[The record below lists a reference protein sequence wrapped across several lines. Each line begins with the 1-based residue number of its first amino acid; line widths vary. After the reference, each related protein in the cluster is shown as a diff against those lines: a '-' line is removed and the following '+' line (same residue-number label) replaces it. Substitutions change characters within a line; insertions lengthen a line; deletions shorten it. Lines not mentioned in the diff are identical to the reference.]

1 MKGRRAI
8 LAGAAAAAA
17 AIAGGTLLLA
27 PSPPQPLA
35 ALVPDDVLL
44 YLEFPD
50 GRAPAAL
57 AERFPEAREGIERW
71 RSWEPRLAG
80 PAAIYV
86 DREREWVFL
95 ARLTRTAALLADV
108 EVEDG
113 VGIVGQSPEALRR
126 RRARRGNL
134 ADREEFRRL
143 GRPGFLDLYAL
154 GPPGRLRDFGAV
166 GFELGPEGSLRGR
179 ALYRGSLLRLYLERY
194 VRAPGRGF
202 PRGGGPAAGAL
213 TEAFPRLWDDLLHA
227 LSLTDRER
235 LEAEARA
242 LARDFL
248 GHRSLKEFLD
258 RVGPSWGVTVV
269 PTPHGFPALVAWVE
283 LPDAE
288 ARETLGRMLHRFA
301 QDLRAHARRSGQAPL
316 YDLEVEGAVWRL
328 KFPWA
333 AGLRL
338 GEAFTPAYRFEK
350 DRLVLSTCAAAL
362 EAPAAEPGEAH
373 VALTVEV
380 PAALELART
389 LAPIVADAAVAAE
402 ADRKADELFRRA
414 MPPAVQAALRR
425 QFPEA
430 SDRERFLAQ
439 ERARGRARALE
450 DLSRGEDWRMARDGF
465 LAHLDALAAR
475 LAGLSRVRACGR
487 FTPEGFDFE
496 IAFRRR

>member
-17 AIAGGTLLLA
+17 IAAGALLLA
-27 PSPPQPLA
+27 PSPPTPLA
-35 ALVPDDVLL
+35 ALVPDDVLF

-50 GRAPAAL
+50 GRAPAGL
-57 AERFPEAREGIERW
+57 EERFPEAREAIGRW

-80 PAAIYV
+80 PAAVYV

-95 ARLTRTAALLADV
+95 ARLTRTAALLADM
-108 EVEDG
+108 EVEAG
-113 VGIVGQSPEALRR
+113 VAVVGQSPAALAR
-126 RRARRGNL
+126 RRARRGSL

-154 GPPGRLRDFGAV
+154 RPAGRLRDFGAV
-166 GFELGPEGSLRGR
+166 GFELGPGGSLRGR

-202 PRGGGPAAGAL
+202 PRGGGPAAAAL

-227 LSLTDRER
+227 LSLADRER

-248 GHRSLKEFLD
+248 GRRSLREFLD
-258 RVGPSWGVTVV
+258 RVGPSWGFTVV
-269 PTPHGFPALVAWVE
+269 PTPHGFPAAVAWVE

-301 QDLRAHARRSGQAPL
+301 QDLRAHARRSGEAPL

-362 EAPAAEPGEAH
+362 EAPVPEPGEAH
-373 VALTVEV
+373 AAFALEV
-380 PAALELART
+380 PAALGLARA
-389 LAPIVADAAVAAE
+389 LAPLAADAAVAAE
-402 ADRKADELFRRA
+402 AGRRAEELFRRA
-414 MPPAVQAALRR
+414 MPPAVLAALRR

-430 SDRERFLAQ
+430 SDRERFLAE
-439 ERARGRARALE
+439 ERARCRARALE
-450 DLSRGEDWRMARDGF
+450 DLSRGEAWRQAREEF
-465 LAHLDALAAR
+465 LARLDALGAR
-475 LAGLSRVRACGR
+475 LAGIARVEASGR
-487 FTPEGFDFE
+487 FTAEGFDFE
-496 IAFRRR
+496 IAVRTR